1 MASETAKEQNS
12 SSSPVKFLAVSS
24 KSRRRFLIAQA
35 ALRVLAFAA
44 ASTALAVMI
53 TSDESIV
60 LFGIKFRAYYSYAS
74 AFRFLLG
81 ADAVVCGFSLLS
93 LVLLRLVSRSGSN
106 PRNYIFLFLH
116 DLAITV
122 LMISAC
128 AAGTAIGYVGRH
140 GEEKMGWVGLCNR
153 VTKFCNQV
161 MVSVVFSYL
170 AFFCYLALTI
180 TSANKLSSHP
190 LE

>member
-1 MASETAKEQNS
+1 MASETTKEQNS
-12 SSSPVKFLAVSS
+12 FPEKFLAISV

-35 ALRVLAFAA
+35 SLRVLALVSALV
-44 ASTALAVMI
+44 ALAVLV
-53 TSDESIV
+53 TSDETIV

-81 ADAVVCGFSLLS
+81 ADAVVGGFSLLS
-93 LVLLRLVSRSGSN
+93 LILLRLISRSGSN
-106 PRNYIFLFLH
+106 PRNYFFLFLH
-116 DLAITV
+116 DLAMTV

-140 GEEKMGWVGLCNR
+140 GEEKMGWIGLCNR

-190 LE
+190 VE

>member
-1 MASETAKEQNS
+1 MAPETAKEQNS
-12 SSSPVKFLAVSS
+12 FPERILAVSG
-24 KSRRRFLIAQA
+24 KSRKRFLIAQA
-35 ALRVLAFAA
+35 SLRVLAFV
-44 ASTALAVMI
+44 SALIALSVML

-60 LFGIKFRAYYSYAS
+60 LFGINFRAHYSYAS

-93 LVLLRLVSRSGSN
+93 LILLRLVSRSGSN
-106 PRNYIFLFLH
+106 PRNYFFLFLH
-116 DLAITV
+116 DLAMMV

-128 AAGTAIGYVGRH
+128 AAGTAIGYVGRY
-140 GEEKMGWVGLCNR
+140 GEEKMGWVALCNR
-153 VTKFCNQV
+153 VTRFCNQV
-161 MVSVVFSYL
+161 SVSVVFSYL

-180 TSANKLSSHP
+180 TFVHKLSSHP

>member
-1 MASETAKEQNS
+1 MATETAKAQNS
-12 SSSPVKFLAVSS
+12 FPEKFPAVSS
-24 KSRRRFLIAQA
+24 QARRRFLIAQA
-35 ALRVLAFAA
+35 SLRASALVSALV
-44 ASTALAVMI
+44 ALAVLV
-53 TSDESIV
+53 TSDETIV

-81 ADAVVCGFSLLS
+81 ADAVVGGFSLLS
-93 LVLLRLVSRSGSN
+93 LILLRFISRSGSN
-106 PRNYIFLFLH
+106 PRNYFFLFLH
-116 DLAITV
+116 DLAMMV

-128 AAGTAIGYVGRH
+128 AAGTAIGNVGRY
-140 GEEKMGWVGLCNR
+140 GEEKMGWVALCNR

-180 TSANKLSSHP
+180 TSANNLSSHP

>member
-1 MASETAKEQNS
+1 MVPETAKEQNS
-12 SSSPVKFLAVSS
+12 FPEKFLAVSS
-24 KSRRRFLIAQA
+24 KSRKRFLIAQA
-35 ALRVLAFAA
+35 SLRVSAFV
-44 ASTALAVMI
+44 SALIALSVML
-53 TSDESIV
+53 TSNETIV

-93 LVLLRLVSRSGSN
+93 LILLRLVSRSGSN
-106 PRNYIFLFLH
+106 PRNCFFLFLH
-116 DLAITV
+116 DLAMTV

-128 AAGTAIGYVGRH
+128 AAGTAIGYVGRY
-140 GEEKMGWVGLCNR
+140 GEEKMGWVALCNR

-161 MVSVVFSYL
+161 LVSVVFSYL
-170 AFFCYLALTI
+170 AFFCYLAITI
-180 TSANKLSSHP
+180 ISASKLPSHP